1 MTASLFKSTKV
12 CTKLD
17 QMVMR
22 DEGNRLMSNHS
33 QQGIN
38 FTFFMKKT
46 AKLSR
51 VALSKVLIWTGK
63 TSV

>member
-1 MTASLFKSTKV
+1 
-12 CTKLD
+12 
-17 QMVMR
+17 MVMK
-22 DEGNRLMSNHS
+22 DEGNRLMGNHR
-33 QQGIN
+33 QQTIN